1 MPFLVSSPSFLKS
14 FFPVLMILIDS
25 LGGVWVGV
33 LWIRES
39 IKLLYSLRCGV
50 MNDPMKRRTVLTL
63 GQFQLQVQENN
74 IKTVSFSRAWL
85 HNNDRKSC
93 TTLACLRNFLKFQFE
108 NSEIKNWNS
117 EIEIENSNF

>member
-1 MPFLVSSPSFLKS
+1 MNLKS

-74 IKTVSFSRAWL
+74 IRTVQYLSQHQKRREL
-85 HNNDRKSC
+85 GCTTIDRKSC
-93 TTLACLRNFLKFQFE
+93 TTLLLHSEKKNFCDNNE
-108 NSEIKNWNS
+108 NG
-117 EIEIENSNF
+117 

>member
-1 MPFLVSSPSFLKS
+1 M
-14 FFPVLMILIDS
+14 
-25 LGGVWVGV
+25 GV

-74 IKTVSFSRAWL
+74 IKTVSFS
-85 HNNDRKSC
+85 DES
-93 TTLACLRNFLKFQFE
+93 LAAQQ
-108 NSEIKNWNS
+108 S
-117 EIEIENSNF
+117 IENRAPHYY